1 MKKQMNNSSAP
12 SSVRRKATTRI
23 VLGVAAVTFVSSAIL
38 LGILSASSLGFPT
51 AAGVFMV
58 SALLALAIA
67 PTVHWLVYL
76 PARRAECDE
85 SSEDISSLTVI
96 DPLTHVMNR
105 RGITMG
111 VLEAMAQAER
121 YNTPLSVAMVDVDHF
136 QRIND
141 DFGNQTG
148 DKVLADLASVL
159 ADSLR
164 MPDKVGRYGGEEF
177 MVIMPHTALVQ
188 ARKIA
193 ERLRAAVHNTKFSA
207 DGKRAGLTVSVGVT
221 QYAKGADLE
230 LLLSRANAAVEDA
243 KRGNGN
249 RVSAAKGR

>member
-1 MKKQMNNSSAP
+1 MQKQSKNSP
-12 SSVRRKATTRI
+12 TVRI
-23 VLGVAAVTFVSSAIL
+23 VAGIAAVTFVSAAIL
-38 LGILSASSLGFPT
+38 LSVMSALGYGIRSVPA
-51 AAGVFMV
+51 
-58 SALLALAIA
+58 ALLAAALLAAAIA
-67 PTVHWLVYL
+67 PSVHWLVFL
-76 PARRAECDE
+76 PARRAGTDE
-85 SSEDISSLTVI
+85 PAEDLSAVTVT

-141 DFGNQTG
+141 EFGNRAG
-148 DKVLADLASVL
+148 DKMLADLAAVL

-164 MPDKVGRYGGEEF
+164 MPDKVGRYEGEEF
-177 MVIMPHTALVQ
+177 MVVLPHTPLAE

-193 ERLRAAVHNTKFSA
+193 ERIRANVASA
-207 DGKRAGLTVSVGVT
+207 KLSANGKRTALTVSIGVT

-230 LLLSRANAAVEDA
+230 LLWSRAAAAVAEA
-243 KRGNGN
+243 KRDKGN
-249 RVSAAKGR
+249 RVVAKKGR